1 LSNNNLACITN
12 FQFVLATQAAD
23 GIDNNNQSGIIGLNT
38 GLFIGSGPSII
49 TALKNANIITKSVF
63 AFNLN

>member
-1 LSNNNLACITN
+1 M
-12 FQFVLATQAAD
+12 LATQAAD